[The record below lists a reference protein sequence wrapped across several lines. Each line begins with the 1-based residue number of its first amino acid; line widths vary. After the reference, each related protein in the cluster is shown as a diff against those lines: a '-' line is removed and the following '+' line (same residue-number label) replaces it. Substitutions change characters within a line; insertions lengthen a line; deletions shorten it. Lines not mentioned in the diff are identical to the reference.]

1 MAQSKKAFTIIE
13 LLVVIAII
21 GILATISILALSN
34 ARAKARDAKRAGDVK
49 QVQTALELF
58 FNDNGRYP
66 TAEEWGSG
74 QIFSTSTGATST
86 YMQIIPDAPTPADG
100 SCSNTQNALY
110 YQQTENGASYTL
122 SYCLG
127 GNTGQL
133 AAGLKCLT
141 PGGVLEV
148 DCSASSHASGFQAS
162 IIDYLSSAS
171 NSAGTITYGSGN
183 YNADSNQHSIQAY
196 AYKEIGGQYYV
207 SDSASVDSTDNG
219 SNSDYYIDWSWTA
232 SPEANGYIVIKQ
244 SNTAFRV
251 IESCQII
258 ENVFSEITS
267 MNQRTNELL
276 NYVINGM
283 VTLSDIDSIAQEAGY
298 LEISKVEALNYS
310 LGFVYNLPA
319 SVATDINNLI
329 SAEAPIKT
337 QIDNMAAATTVASA
351 QSYASA
357 AKGLLTDFMASVENV
372 RMAMGELQ
380 GTAEVEA
387 SQSYY
392 QVVSGTSIND
402 TGTSVWQVGQPNTSN
417 FFFTASGMNHHINLY
432 YYTNNGGTKTFSDY
446 FSEASLTDDSSGRY
460 YDISLNWDLGGN
472 DGVRLLWSQDGSN
485 WYYQDIEGAST
496 IRFSQLTNLQAGSNP
511 PTN

>member
-1 MAQSKKAFTIIE
+1 MIKPKKAFTIIE

-21 GILATISILALSN
+21 GILATVSILALSN
-34 ARAKARDAKRAGDVK
+34 ARSKARDAKRAGDAK

-58 FNDNGRYP
+58 FNDKGRYP

-86 YMQIIPDAPTPADG
+86 YMQIIPSAPTPADG

-141 PGGVLEV
+141 PGGVLES
-148 DCSASSHASGFQAS
+148 DCSASSHASSFQTS
-162 IIDYLSSAS
+162 FDYLSSAS
-171 NSAGTITYGSGN
+171 NAAGTIGYGSGS
-183 YNADSNQHSIQAY
+183 YSADNNQHAIQVY

-207 SDSASVDSTDNG
+207 SDPSSIDMVDNG

-232 SPEANGYIVIKQ
+232 SPEADGYVVIKQ
-244 SNTAFRV
+244 NNTASNV
-251 IESCQII
+251 IASCQTV
-258 ENVFSEITS
+258 EAAFQEVTS

-283 VTLSDIDSIAQEAGY
+283 VTLGDIDSIAVEAGQ

-351 QSYASA
+351 QSYANT
-357 AKGLLTDFMASVENV
+357 AKGLLTDFMADVESV

-387 SQSYY
+387 SQRYY
-392 QVVSGTSIND
+392 QVVSGTSIHD
-402 TGTSVWQVGQPNTSN
+402 TTSSVWQIGEPSL
-417 FFFTASGMNHHINLY
+417 FGFWFSASGMNHYINIY

-446 FSEASLTDDSSGRY
+446 FSEANLTDDSSGRP

-472 DGVRLLWSQDGSN
+472 DGIRLLWSMDGN
-485 WYYQDIEGAST
+485 DWYYQDIEGVST
-496 IRFSQLTNLQAGSNP
+496 IRFSQLTNFQSGSNP